1 MERPPKYTA
10 DNLTTIQSFILQ
22 EARRH
27 PNASGEF
34 SWLLSAI
41 ALAGKVIAAKIR
53 RVHLDPVLD
62 IGGDNVHGEQQKPM
76 DLVANEI
83 IIRCLGDRT
92 DLGLLGSKKRPNR
105 CNFGVQKRGEVFGAV
120 RPFDGSAN
128 LGLGVGVGTIFSIL
142 RHEQALDVKA
152 PHLQIGRK
160 QVAAGYILYGPSTV
174 LVLSTGRGV
183 HMFSLDPAVG
193 AFVLVRSD
201 LKIPSGGKTY
211 SLNEANANSF
221 GSGWGDWLTDCRR
234 TGWRSRYIGSMVADV
249 HRTLLEG
256 GVFAYPGTARHPEGQ
271 TASDVRGQ
279 SHGFSHRAGWGTR
292 RHR

>member
-1 MERPPKYTA
+1 MEPPPKYTA

-62 IGGDNVHGEQQKPM
+62 IGGNNVHGEQQKPM

-92 DLGLLGSKKRPNR
+92 DLGLLGSEEESEP
-105 CNFGVQKRGEVFGAV
+105 VQLRSAEEGGKYSVLFD
-120 RPFDGSAN
+120 PLDGSAN

-142 RHEQALDVKA
+142 RHEQALDAEA

-211 SLNEANANSF
+211 SLNEANADSF
-221 GSGWGDWLTDCRR
+221 GSGWGDWLSGCRR

-256 GVFAYPGTARHPEGQ
+256 GVFA
-271 TASDVRGQ
+271 
-279 SHGFSHRAGWGTR
+279 
-292 RHR
+292 